1 MILHVVVLHL
11 DKTHLEAV
19 VEDAGKPHRVAL
31 SWFDREHRLPAE
43 WFKSVEEE
51 VRFQQKQSRVR
62 DPQGQEPL

>member
-19 VEDAGKPHRVAL
+19 VEDEGKPHRVAL

-51 VRFQQKQSRVR
+51 VRFQQKQRGAGA
-62 DPQGQEPL
+62 PQGKEPL